1 VKQRFAG
8 QKRVIEVGDVD
19 LRHGSRMVKADT
31 DELADLEAEADRAR
45 SQLEY
50 PPPRGR
56 PAV

>member
-19 LRHGSRMVKADT
+19 LRHGSRVVKADT

-45 SQLEY
+45 SQ
-50 PPPRGR
+50 
-56 PAV
+56 